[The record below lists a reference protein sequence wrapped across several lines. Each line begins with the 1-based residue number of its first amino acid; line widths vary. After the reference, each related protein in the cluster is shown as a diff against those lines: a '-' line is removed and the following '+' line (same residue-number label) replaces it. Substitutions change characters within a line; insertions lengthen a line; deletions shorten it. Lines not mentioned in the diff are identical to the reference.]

1 MLVAC
6 IIAYSLIT
14 VIIGVTASRLVK
26 NVNDF
31 ALAGRRLPLI
41 ISASAFFAT
50 WFGAETV
57 LGASAEFT
65 EGGLISV
72 IEDPFGAALCLLL
85 VGLFFARPLYRM
97 NILSLGDFYR
107 NRYGKRVELITS
119 IFMIIS
125 FFGWTAAQFVAFGT
139 VLDIVAGTGT
149 TAGIMVGAVIVILY
163 TVTGGMWAVSLTDFI
178 QTIVII
184 TGMLAVA
191 ILLVNDAGGLD
202 RVVSQTPE
210 GFFYMLPEGSFSSWM
225 EYIAAWITIGLG
237 SIASQDVFQR
247 IMATKS
253 EKTAVRSAWM
263 GSIMYLTIAFIP
275 LLIGL
280 CARIL
285 YPELMEGDTQR
296 FLPLVVMKHSALWV
310 QALFFGALLS
320 AIMSSA
326 SAGVLAPATI
336 LGENIIRPLFPGLSS
351 RRLLLLF
358 RLSVVFIALCS
369 LVLTF
374 FKQNIYEL
382 VGESSALTLVSLF
395 VPLAA
400 GIYIKRANTVGALL
414 SILSGMGAW
423 IVFEIVETGF
433 PPILAGFTASIIGM
447 AAGMMIRIK
456 APLYEMQKQD

>member
-1 MLVAC
+1 MLLAC

-14 VIIGVTASRLVK
+14 IAIGVAASRLVK

-31 ALAGRRLPLI
+31 ALAGRRLPLVV
-41 ISASAFFAT
+41 SASAFFAT

-57 LGASAEFT
+57 LGASSEFT

-107 NRYGKRVELITS
+107 NRFGKRVERISS

-139 VLDIVAGTGT
+139 VLDIVSGTGV
-149 TAGIMVGAVIVILY
+149 TAGIITGAAIVIIY
-163 TVTGGMWAVSLTDFI
+163 TVTGGMWAVSLTDFV

-184 TGMLAVA
+184 AG
-191 ILLVNDAGGLD
+191 LLVVAVLLLNDAGGMQQ
-202 RVVSQTPE
+202 VISKTPE
-210 GFFYMLPEGSFSSWM
+210 GFFSMLPERDLSSWM

-247 IMATKS
+247 VMATKS
-253 EKTAVRSAWM
+253 ETTAVRSAWL

-296 FLPLVVMKHSALWV
+296 FLPLVMMQHSGVWV

-336 LGENIIRPLFPGLSS
+336 LGENIVRPFFPGLSPKQ
-351 RRLLLLF
+351 LLIVF

-369 LVLTF
+369 LTLSF
-374 FKQNIYEL
+374 FNQNIYEL
-382 VGESSALTLVSLF
+382 VGQSSSLTLVSLF

-400 GIYIKRANTVGALL
+400 GIYIKRANTAGALL
-414 SILSGMGAW
+414 SILAGLVTW
-423 IVFEIVETGF
+423 IAFEIFSFGF
-433 PPILAGFTASIIGM
+433 PSILAGLLASILGM
-447 AAGMMIRIK
+447 AAGIIHP
-456 APLYEMQKQD
+456 PLPRRGPG